1 MPVSG
6 VFRFFVARSSALASC
21 LRLVLCAVVAFAPQ
35 ASLLVATAEAQCCGE
50 AVAAPVATQTYRID
64 VQTVYDEE
72 QVTAYR
78 ITYETVY
85 DTKTYTVQKPVWET
99 QTQERRYTVQRPVW
113 ETQTREDGYEARL

>member
-72 QVTAYR
+72 QVTA
-78 ITYETVY
+78 
-85 DTKTYTVQKPVWET
+85 KPST
-99 QTQERRYTVQRPVW
+99 TPRPTPSKSRSGKRRHKNVA
-113 ETQTREDGYEARL
+113 TRCSVRSGKPRLAKSV